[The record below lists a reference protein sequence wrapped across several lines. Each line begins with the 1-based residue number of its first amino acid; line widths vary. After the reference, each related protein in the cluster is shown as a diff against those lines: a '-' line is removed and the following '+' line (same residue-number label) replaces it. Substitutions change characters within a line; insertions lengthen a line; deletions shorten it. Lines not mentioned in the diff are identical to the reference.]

1 MHAITPAASAQA
13 HPYVFKSKPYPHQL
27 ECFELSRTKQAFAIL
42 FEMGAGKSK
51 VVVDTAAYLYSLGR
65 INAVLL
71 IAPNG
76 VHAKWLRE
84 DFPFSWPDWSEMKGA
99 VWKAGD
105 KQSLAD
111 CEALLKPG
119 NQLRVLCMN
128 VEGFSHKSGIE
139 FAKRF
144 LQSTD
149 CLMVIDESSRI
160 KNPDAIRTKNICK
173 LGDLAKYKRIL
184 TGTPISNSPF
194 DYYAQFMF
202 LDPEIFGQ
210 SFYAFKAQ
218 YAEILDK
225 NDPKVQGIMRK
236 TGSRFA
242 PMIVKQDAA
251 GKAVYR
257 NLEKL
262 KEIIAPHS
270 MRVTKEEC
278 LDLPEKIYE
287 KRFFQLESKQMKM
300 YVQLRDKMKTEL
312 LDDKVTVLHKMTL
325 IMRLQQLANG
335 YLPTD
340 EGRLVQ
346 LFDDPKDNPR
356 IKTLLDSLE
365 DIDGKVIIWCRFV
378 EEIRQISQL
387 LGPRCVTYYGGKST
401 SEREQALHD
410 FMDGDPQ
417 YFVGNVATGGIG
429 LNLTCASTVIYY
441 SNTFS
446 YEDRKQSEDRAHR
459 IGQKSNVLYID
470 IEAEGTVD
478 EKIIK
483 ALSAKGDLADYMT
496 DFKDI

>member
-1 MHAITPAASAQA
+1 MQANTPAAAQP
-13 HPYVFKSKPYPHQL
+13 HPYLFKSKPYPHQL
-27 ECFELSRTKQAFAIL
+27 ECFELSRTMQAFAIL

-51 VVVDTAAYLYSLGR
+51 VVVDTAAYLHSMGR
-65 INAVLL
+65 INSVLL

-84 DFPFSWPDWSEMKGA
+84 DFPFSWPDWAQMKGA

-105 KQSLAD
+105 KNSMAD
-111 CEALLKPG
+111 CEGLLKKG
-119 NQLRVLCMN
+119 NELRVLCMN

-242 PMIVKQDAA
+242 PMIVKTDPT

-262 KEIIAPHS
+262 KAIIAPHS

-278 LDLPEKIYE
+278 LDLPEKIYQ
-287 KRFFQLESKQMKM
+287 KRYFQLEAKQQKM

-340 EGRLVQ
+340 DGRLVH
-346 LFDDPKDNPR
+346 LFPEVRDNPR
-356 IKTLLDSLE
+356 IKTLMDALE
-365 DIDGKVIIWCRFV
+365 DIDGQVIIWCRFV
-378 EEIRQISQL
+378 EEIRQIETL
-387 LGPRCVTYYGGKST
+387 LRGDCVTYYGRKST
-401 SEREQALHD
+401 SEREEALRL
-410 FMDGDPQ
+410 FTGGDRK
-417 YFVGNVATGGIG
+417 FFIGNVATGGIG
-429 LNLTCASTVIYY
+429 LNLTAASTVVYY

-459 IGQKSNVLYID
+459 IGQKRNVVYMD
-470 IEAEGTVD
+470 IEAEDTVD
-478 EKIIK
+478 AKIIK
-483 ALSAKGDLADYMT
+483 ALSMKGDLADYMT
-496 DFKDI
+496 NFKEWV